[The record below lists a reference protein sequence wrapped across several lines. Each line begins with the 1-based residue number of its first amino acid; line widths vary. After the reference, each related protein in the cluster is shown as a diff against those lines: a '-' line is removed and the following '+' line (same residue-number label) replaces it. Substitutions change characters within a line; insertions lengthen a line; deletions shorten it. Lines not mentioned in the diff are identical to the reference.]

1 MSNSKFD
8 SFSFNELIAIV
19 KTIRATK
26 SQSNQTRWK
35 EGYRLE
41 SIDELEAN
49 VDDVLREITR
59 RVQYVWNFNRITS
72 NFKFSTTNLPM
83 ELLNVYNINPAEINL
98 MIFTNGGLIG
108 ADIINGYEEIY
119 LEFPNK
125 GKFRMDQ
132 NGQILSL

>member
-1 MSNSKFD
+1 MQSSKFD

-19 KTIRATK
+19 RTIRETK
-26 SQSNQTRWK
+26 NQSNQTRWK

-49 VDDVLREITR
+49 VDDVLKEITR
-59 RVQYVWNFNRITS
+59 RVQNVWNFNRITS
-72 NFKFSTTNLPM
+72 NFKYSSSNLPL
-83 ELLNVYNINPAEINL
+83 ELSNIYNVNPAEINS
-98 MIFTNGGLIG
+98 MIFSSGGLIG
-108 ADIINGYEEIY
+108 ADIIDGREEIF

-132 NGQILSL
+132 NGQIIVF